1 MATIAVLIG
10 EGFEDVEYIQPADA
24 FRAAGHGLV
33 HVGLEQGSVVS
44 GKKRGTPVGIERAVK
59 DASVEDFDALFIPGG
74 HSPDNLRVDEDAVR
88 FVRVFVESGKPVL
101 MICHGPQLL
110 ITADVLRGRRVTGWK
125 SIAQDIR
132 NAGAQ
137 FIDAPVVEDGSL
149 VSSRNPGDLPA
160 FIDAS
165 LKKLEE
171 MAPSAEQKAGQT
183 KAEPGTAAR

>member
-24 FRAAGHGLV
+24 FRAAGHKLV
-33 HVGLEQGSVVS
+33 HVGLERGSTVS
-44 GKKRGTPVGIERAVK
+44 GKKKATPVGIERAVR
-59 DASVEDFDALFIPGG
+59 DVSADDFDALFIPGG
-74 HSPDNLRVDEDAVR
+74 HSPDNLRADDDAVR
-88 FVRVFVESGKPVL
+88 FVRRFVESGKPVL

-110 ITADVLRGRRVTGWK
+110 ITADVLRERRVAGWK

-137 FIDAPVVEDGSL
+137 FVDAPVVEDGSL

-171 MAPSAEQKAGQT
+171 MAPSPGQMAAAER
-183 KAEPGTAAR
+183 GTAAR